1 MDVETSIRSV
11 PLDDACRTDP
21 WNDRCTTL

>member
-1 MDVETSIRSV
+1 MDAETSIRSV
-11 PLDDACRTDP
+11 PLEDACRTDP